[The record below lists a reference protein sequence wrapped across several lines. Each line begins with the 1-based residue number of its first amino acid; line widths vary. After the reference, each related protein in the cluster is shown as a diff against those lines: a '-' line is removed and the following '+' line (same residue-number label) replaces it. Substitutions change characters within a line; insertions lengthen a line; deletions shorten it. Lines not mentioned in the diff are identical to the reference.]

1 MTTPCMLCDS
11 QSVYK
16 ALSEH
21 LGIGFGGRTIFQLL
35 LSNRNLNWLFFK
47 IFKFIETTKDGL
59 FTMLELECLGACAN
73 APMMSVGDV
82 YYVWIEL
89 N

>member
-35 LSNRNLNWLFFK
+35 SANRN
-47 IFKFIETTKDGL
+47 IKF
-59 FTMLELECLGACAN
+59 
-73 APMMSVGDV
+73 
-82 YYVWIEL
+82 
-89 N
+89 

>member
-21 LGIGFGGRTIFQLL
+21 LGIGFG
-35 LSNRNLNWLFFK
+35 
-47 IFKFIETTKDGL
+47 ETTKDGL